1 MFLLRKPGKVEIDE
15 NSRKTSFFQL
25 KWVHL
30 KGTVETTRAPVAR
43 VKDPSLLDLPYDIL
57 EHIFIHVGYKGS
69 RGLRL
74 VRSGFLF

>member
-1 MFLLRKPGKVEIDE
+1 MFLLRRPGNVKVDE

-30 KGTVETTRAPVAR
+30 KRTVETTRTPVVR

-69 RGLRL
+69 KELRL
-74 VRSGFLF
+74 VRSTFLF